1 MGCQSSKKE
10 RMDQKIIEE
19 SSGLIN
25 QAQLDN
31 IYMSYNFTQ
40 NEVLTLI
47 DEYKKICINP
57 NGLITLDNLIR
68 LIPGGKGTGVDN
80 GEPEE
85 VICHIQAF
93 SLTFL
98 DKLMLVLMTS
108 YSIINYLGS
117 SKLQFY
123 RKNLKYIF
131 IILTVVSIIISLIST
146 LLFYLKGISNRSE
159 YCYVE
164 TKQEFKQILDTII
177 TSILLLISLFC
188 IIKILINIYRLKK
201 ERENDTSQGIETIKS
216 HFCRFIVHFIISFI
230 TFTYVILLILKQ
242 IPFDNFAKDL
252 IYVLLSLIVELFFTV
267 NSELIREI
275 IRILTCSGN
284 YDDDNNTNEGDETQR
299 ETLTNLREEEEDD

>member
-1 MGCQSSKKE
+1 MAHTSLIIVNIIIVIVTICLIIIYSLNKKF
-10 RMDQKIIEE
+10 RSYPCYFNII
-19 SSGLIN
+19 
-25 QAQLDN
+25 
-31 IYMSYNFTQ
+31 FTL
-40 NEVLTLI
+40 V
-47 DEYKKICINP
+47 
-57 NGLITLDNLIR
+57 ITLDNLIR

-131 IILTVVSIIISLIST
+131 IILTIVSIIISLIST

-284 YDDDNNTNEGDETQR
+284 DDDDNNTNEGDETQR